1 MGGFDMTKLT
11 RRTLLAAAP
20 ALALASTAAR
30 AQAARI
36 EFLGWSAEEAPSK
49 PSIEH
54 MMRSF
59 EQANAGAQVNW
70 VGFQWGDVQRNLLL
84 RIRGNQVPDVV
95 QIQDRW
101 LPSLARLPQMA
112 DLNDVFGKAEI
123 EKLVDPGLL
132 AMGRIRGKQMG
143 MPWCTGTVG
152 MVANKKVLDEAGVAE
167 IPATVD
173 AFLAALRKVKQ
184 KNANAVPY
192 PMSTKNNGAI
202 LLDVQIWMWTFGAQ
216 FFDDAGAVKVNTPQ
230 AVQALEFMVALVKE
244 GLAAVD
250 IDRPDSRRLFA
261 QEQSAM
267 YFDAPVARSFARQ
280 MSGKGEAYDANV
292 VPMPTPVVKAGDNP
306 RAIQWGHVVSLM
318 KKGNA
323 VPAADSAAAKFLLHI
338 TTNPEIQVLYYKNVG
353 LFPTARASL
362 GRPEIASDPY
372 ASRWLREATRADR
385 AEVANWDNAV
395 DLTNVIGEETQA
407 AMLGQKT
414 PAAAVAAM
422 AQRLE
427 PLMAKNRG

>member
-1 MGGFDMTKLT
+1 MTKIS
-11 RRTLLAAAP
+11 RRALLAAAP
-20 ALALASTAAR
+20 AIAIASQAR
-30 AQAARI
+30 AQASRI
-36 EFLGWSAEEAPSK
+36 EFLGWSNEEAPSK

-59 EQANAGAQVNW
+59 EQANAGTQVNW

-84 RIRGNQVPDVV
+84 RVRGNQVPDVV

-101 LPSLARLPQMA
+101 LPSLARLPQMI
-112 DLNDVFGKAEI
+112 DLNDVYGKAEI
-123 EKLVDPGLL
+123 EKLIDPGLL

-152 MVANKKVLDEAGVAE
+152 MVANRKVLDEAGVSE
-167 IPATVD
+167 IPATID
-173 AFLAALRKVKQ
+173 AFVAALRKVKQ

-202 LLDVQIWMWTFGAQ
+202 YLDAQIWMWTFGGQ
-216 FFDDAGAVKVNTPQ
+216 YFDDAGMVKVNTPQ
-230 AVQALEFMVALVKE
+230 AVQAVEFMVRMVKD

-280 MSGKGEAYDANV
+280 MSGKGETYDANV
-292 VPMPTPVVKAGDNP
+292 VPMPTPVVKAGDGP
-306 RAIQWGHVVSLM
+306 RAVQWGHVVSLM
-318 KKGNA
+318 KRGNET
-323 VPAADSAAAKFLLHI
+323 PKADGAAAKFLLHL
-338 TTNPEIQVLYYKNVG
+338 TTNAEIQVLYYRNVG

-362 GRPEIASDPY
+362 GRSEISSDPY
-372 ASRWLREATRADR
+372 ANRWLREATRADR

-414 PAAAVAAM
+414 AAAAVAAM

-427 PLMAKNRG
+427 PLMARNRG

>member
-1 MGGFDMTKLT
+1 MTKIS
-11 RRTLLAAAP
+11 RRALIAAAP
-20 ALALASTAAR
+20 ALALATQAR
-30 AQAARI
+30 AQANRI

-59 EQANAGAQVNW
+59 EQANAGTSVNW
-70 VGFQWGDVQRNLLL
+70 VGFQWADVQRNLLL
-84 RIRGNQVPDVV
+84 RVRGNQVPDVV

-101 LPSLARLPQMA
+101 LPQLARLPQMA
-112 DLNDVFGKAEI
+112 DLNEVYGRAEL

-132 AMGRIRGKQMG
+132 AMGRIRGRQMG
-143 MPWCTGTVG
+143 MPWCTGTIG
-152 MVANKKVLDEAGVAE
+152 MVANKRVLDDAGVSE
-167 IPATVD
+167 LPTTVD
-173 AFLAALRKVKQ
+173 AFVAALRKVKQ

-192 PMSTKNNGAI
+192 PMATKNNGSI

-230 AVQALEFMVALVKE
+230 AVQALDFMVGLVKD

-292 VPMPTPVVKAGDNP
+292 IPMPTPVAKAGDNP
-306 RAIQWGHVVSLM
+306 RAVQWGHVVSLM
-318 KKGNA
+318 KKGDG
-323 VPAADSAAAKFLLHI
+323 PKADGAAAKFLLHI

-362 GRPEIASDPY
+362 GRPEISSDPY
-372 ASRWLREATRADR
+372 ASRWLREAMRADR
-385 AEVANWDNAV
+385 AEVANWENAV

-407 AMLGQKT
+407 ALLGQKP
-414 PAAAVAAM
+414 PAAAIAAM

>member
-1 MGGFDMTKLT
+1 MTRIT
-11 RRTLLAAAP
+11 RRTFLAAAP
-20 ALALASTAAR
+20 ALALARPAR

-36 EFLGWSAEEAPSK
+36 EFLGWSNEEAPSK

-59 EQANAGAQVNW
+59 EQANPGASVSW
-70 VGFQWGDVQRNLLL
+70 VGFQWADVQRNLLL
-84 RIRGNQVPDVV
+84 RLRANQVPDIV

-112 DLNDVFGKAEI
+112 DLNDVFGKAEL
-123 EKLVDPGLL
+123 EKFIDPGLL

-152 MVANKKVLDEAGVAE
+152 MVANKKVLDEAGVGE

-173 AFLAALRKVKQ
+173 AFVAALRKVKQ

-192 PMSTKNNGAI
+192 PMSTKNNGSI
-202 LLDVQIWMWTFGAQ
+202 YLDAQIWMWTFGATYL
-216 FFDDAGAVKVNTPQ
+216 DDNAAVKVNSPQ
-230 AVQALEFMVALVKE
+230 ALQALEFLVSLVKD
-244 GLAAVD
+244 GLAVVD
-250 IDRPDSRRLFA
+250 IDRPDARRLFA

-280 MSGKGEAYDANV
+280 MSGKGEAYDVNV
-292 VPMPTPVVKAGDNP
+292 IPTSTPVLKAGDSP
-306 RAIQWGHVVSLM
+306 RAAQWGHVVSLM
-318 KKGNA
+318 KKGDA
-323 VPAADSAAAKFLLHI
+323 VPKADSAAAKFLLHL
-338 TTNPEIQVLYYKNVG
+338 TTNPDIQVLYYKNVG

-362 GRPEIASDPY
+362 GRQEIASDPY

-427 PLMAKNRG
+427 PLMAKNR

>member
-1 MGGFDMTKLT
+1 MAKLT
-11 RRTLLAAAP
+11 RRNLIAAGSASALAGAAP
-20 ALALASTAAR
+20 AR
-30 AQAARI
+30 AQAQRI
-36 EFLGWSAEEAPSK
+36 EFLGWSNEEAPSK

-59 EQANAGAQVNW
+59 EQANPGSGVSW
-70 VGFQWGDVQRNLLL
+70 VGFQWADVQRNLLL
-84 RIRGNQVPDVV
+84 RLRGNQVPDIV

-101 LPSLARLPQMA
+101 LPSLARLPQMV
-112 DLNDVFGKAEI
+112 DLNDVFGRTELERLI
-123 EKLVDPGLL
+123 DPGLL

-167 IPATVD
+167 IPTTTD
-173 AFLAALRKVKQ
+173 AFLAALRRVKQ
-184 KNANAVPY
+184 KNPNAVPY
-192 PMSTKNNGAI
+192 PMSTKNNGSI
-202 LLDVQIWMWTFGAQ
+202 YLDAQIWMWTFGAQ
-216 FFDDAGAVKVNTPQ
+216 YLDDAGAVKVNSPQ
-230 AVQALEFMVALVKE
+230 ATQALEFIVALVKD
-244 GLAAVD
+244 GLAVVD
-250 IDRPDSRRLFA
+250 IDRPDARRLFA

-292 VPMPTPVVKAGDNP
+292 MPMSTPVAKSGESP
-306 RAIQWGHVVSLM
+306 RAVQWGHVVSLM
-318 KKGNA
+318 KKGDA
-323 VPAADSAAAKFLLHI
+323 MPRADGAAAKFLLHL

-362 GRPEIASDPY
+362 DRSEISSDPY

-407 AMLGQKT
+407 AILGQKS
-414 PAAAVAAM
+414 PAAAVTAM

-427 PLMAKNRG
+427 PLMAKNR